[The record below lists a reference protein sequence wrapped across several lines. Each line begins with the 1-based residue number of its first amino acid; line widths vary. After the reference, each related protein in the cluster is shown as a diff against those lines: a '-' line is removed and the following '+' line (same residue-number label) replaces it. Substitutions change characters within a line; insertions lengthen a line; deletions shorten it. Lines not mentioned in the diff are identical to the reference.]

1 MLEPP
6 STVIEASVNHVRA
19 LCRSLERIHA
29 PAYYAAG
36 VRRAWKE
43 VGLKGYW
50 MGYFGSRAAPMGAV
64 AAATVEA
71 TFPSFASHRIR
82 RAIPDA
88 WGFAAPD
95 DILAAR
101 DAAMA
106 RVLAEAWDELDVE
119 AVAGECRELA
129 EGIDVPGA
137 RSSRP
142 LYAAN
147 AAREWSDDPHL
158 VVFHAS
164 TMVREYRG
172 DTHMALLVVSG
183 LDGIEANVLAGA
195 GESYDRDWVRE
206 SRGWSDPDW
215 EGAVERLVERGWIT
229 SDEEFTV
236 GGRAWRDELE
246 NRTDELVAPMVER
259 FGDDRAVELTSLLEP
274 LVEATLGLLP
284 DTAPHQR
291 PGF

>member
-1 MLEPP
+1 M
-6 STVIEASVNHVRA
+6 NHVRA

-29 PAYYAAG
+29 PAYYAAR

-64 AAATVEA
+64 TAATVEA
-71 TFPSFASHRIR
+71 TFPSFAPHRIR

-88 WGFAAPD
+88 WGFAAPGE
-95 DILAAR
+95 ILAAR

-106 RVLAEAWDELDVE
+106 RVLAGAWDEFDVE

-129 EGIDVPGA
+129 AGIDVPGA

-147 AAREWSDDPHL
+147 AARGWAEDPHL

-164 TMVREYRG
+164 TLVREHRG
-172 DTHMALLVVSG
+172 DTHMALLVASE

-206 SRGWSDPDW
+206 SRGWSDEDW
-215 EGAVERLVERGWIT
+215 EAAVERLVERGWIAE
-229 SDEEFTV
+229 DEEFTV
-236 GGRAWRDELE
+236 GGRAWREELE
-246 NRTDELVAPMVER
+246 NRTDELVSPMVER
-259 FGDDRAVELTSLLEP
+259 FGNQRAVELTSRLEP
-274 LVEATLGLLP
+274 LVEATLALLP